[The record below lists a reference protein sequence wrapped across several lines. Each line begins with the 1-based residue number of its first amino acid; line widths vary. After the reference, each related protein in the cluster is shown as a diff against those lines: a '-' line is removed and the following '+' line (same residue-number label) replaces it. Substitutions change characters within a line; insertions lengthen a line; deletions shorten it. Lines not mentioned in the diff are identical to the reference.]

1 MIKIK
6 LYEAKTLPVPE
17 QVVEQLVPIYR
28 AAFIKLAVEYVN
40 KKISNT
46 KLKPTI
52 IDRYI
57 ELLEIIK
64 EKYPKDYSRS
74 QSPDSFKEV
83 NLATAIKN
91 PTRVYSFPVEYL
103 INAVVAWEGLDT
115 YLRDKIEPG
124 QFKRRLMRYFKKR
137 EVEDIQLNIELIKR
151 EINREKNYAGLYDP
165 ELDII
170 TVTFNSSFF
179 EETPTENKDSE
190 GNIIIS
196 PPGLSADAFRPE
208 AIVNNIETELSD
220 TRTSVRHELQHMFQN
235 LISLGLGIGG
245 GKDTKSWLVGLPPS
259 RVIKGTKPSGTGE
272 IPHYMSPTEMQTDIQ
287 DEVDAFEDSIKT
299 FKQKNESN
307 SQIFPQAVKILAKI
321 FAHSDLSS
329 EESKF
334 AKKYN
339 LNSYIFPNE
348 LFGKIKS
355 STKSGELYKYALR
368 ILYSSIG
375 DQIRESF
382 VMDKIKIILTENNN
396 IISENLTKDEVRKI
410 IRDEL
415 EKLIGDKEIKKQIG
429 EITKK
434 FMKKFYRE
442 LSIDST
448 YVIDRIDI

>member
-6 LYEAKTLPVPE
+6 LHEVRTLPVPE
-17 QVVEQLVPIYR
+17 QFVEQLVPIYR
-28 AAFIKLAVEYVN
+28 AAFIKLAVEYIN
-40 KKISNT
+40 KKISST

-57 ELLEIIK
+57 ELLEKIK
-64 EKYPKDYSRS
+64 EKYPEDYSRS
-74 QSPDSFKEV
+74 QSPAYFKELI
-83 NLATAIKN
+83 LATAMNN
-91 PTRVYSFPVEYL
+91 PTRVGSFPVEQL
-103 INAVVAWEGLDT
+103 INAVVAWDGLDT
-115 YLRDKIEPG
+115 YLRDKIKPG
-124 QFKRRLMRYFKKR
+124 QFKRRLIGYFKKR
-137 EVEDIQLNIELIKR
+137 EVEDIQFNIEFGKR
-151 EINREKNYAGLYDP
+151 ETIPKKDYAGLYDP
-165 ELDII
+165 ELDIV

-179 EETPTENKDSE
+179 EKTPTENKDSE

-196 PPGLSADAFRPE
+196 PPGLSAGVLRPE

-220 TRTSVRHELQHMFQN
+220 VRTSIRHELQHMFQN

-245 GKDTKSWLVGLPPS
+245 GKNTKSWLVGLPPS

-272 IPHYMSPTEMQTDIQ
+272 TPHYMSPIEMQTDIQ
-287 DEVDAFEDSIKT
+287 DEVDDFEDSIKR

-339 LNSYIFPNE
+339 LTSYISPNE

-396 IISENLTKDEVRKI
+396 IIFENLTKDEVRKI